1 MKSLWRTMLLLTL
14 LMWGVGQ
21 ASAGNCPWTPP
32 NPHDYRYDMSLYL
45 KVMLHDAEINYGDYT
60 VGAFIGDDGA
70 CRGIGEV
77 LTFGDDSQSVLYL
90 RVRSNEPSGKVT
102 VKVWDNSSG
111 EVYSCTPEIDFSDSG
126 LVGTPSSPSEV
137 EVVIPVESIFLTASP
152 TEIFVNGSSVVSA
165 ILTPSNTTQTDLTW
179 GSSDTTVATVDAD
192 GKVTAT
198 AKPGTVTITATST
211 DNSSVSGSVNV
222 SVKPIEVEAVTVT
235 PASTELTI
243 GYTAQLT
250 ATVAPANATVKT
262 VTWSSSNT
270 AVATVD
276 ADGKVTAKA
285 VGTVTITATAN
296 NGKAGSATV
305 KVNPIEVTSVTVT
318 PANTELKIGGTAQL
332 TATVTPANATVKTV
346 TWSSSNTAVA
356 TVDADGKVTAKAV
369 GTVTITATA
378 NNGKAGSAT
387 VKVNPIEVTSVTVTP
402 ANTELTIGSTAQL
415 TATVAPANATVKTV
429 TWSSSDTSMATVDA
443 NGNVTAKTIGT
454 VTITATANNGKAGSA
469 TVKVTRPEDPVI
481 EVTSVTVTPANTELK
496 IGGTAQL
503 SATVAPANAT
513 VKTVTWSCS
522 DTSIATVDANG
533 NVTAKAVG
541 TVTITA
547 TANNG
552 KSGSATVTVKEK
564 EPEIVDVTGITLDP
578 TSYEGYEG
586 ETFTITATVTPDNAT
601 DKTILWG
608 SDNQAVATV
617 DANGKVIL
625 IAEGHAVITARNG
638 NVRAT
643 CYVTVIVAPVPV
655 EQIDITPRSA
665 EITEGTGV
673 QLTATVLPANADNKE
688 LTWASSDTSVATV
701 TAGGYV
707 EGLAPGT
714 ARITATANDGSGGSG
729 YADVTCIG
737 SSVEMIFA
745 GAETIDVY
753 SPEGLLL
760 KKNADREYVGSLT
773 PGLYIVRT
781 GGITRKI
788 MR

>member
-1 MKSLWRTMLLLTL
+1 M
-14 LMWGVGQ
+14 
-21 ASAGNCPWTPP
+21 
-32 NPHDYRYDMSLYL
+32 
-45 KVMLHDAEINYGDYT
+45 
-60 VGAFIGDDGA
+60 
-70 CRGIGEV
+70 
-77 LTFGDDSQSVLYL
+77 
-90 RVRSNEPSGKVT
+90 
-102 VKVWDNSSG
+102 
-111 EVYSCTPEIDFSDSG
+111 
-126 LVGTPSSPSEV
+126 
-137 EVVIPVESIFLTASP
+137 
-152 TEIFVNGSSVVSA
+152 
-165 ILTPSNTTQTDLTW
+165 
-179 GSSDTTVATVDAD
+179 ATVDAN
-192 GKVTAT
+192 GNVTT
-198 AKPGTVTITATST
+198 KTIGTVTITATA
-211 DNSSVSGSVNV
+211 DNGKSGSATVTV
-222 SVKPIEVEAVTVT
+222 TRPEDPVIEVTSVTVT
-235 PASTELTI
+235 PANTELTI
-243 GYTAQLT
+243 GGTAQLT

-262 VTWSSSNT
+262 VTWSSSDT
-270 AVATVD
+270 SIATVD

-285 VGTVTITATAN
+285 VGTVTITATANNGKTGSATVTVTRPEDPVIEVTSVTVTPTNTELTIGSTAHLTATVAPANATVKTIIWSSSNTAVAAVDANGNVTAKTVGTVTITATAN

-332 TATVTPANATVKTV
+332 
-346 TWSSSNTAVA
+346 
-356 TVDADGKVTAKAV
+356 
-369 GTVTITATA
+369 
-378 NNGKAGSAT
+378 
-387 VKVNPIEVTSVTVTP
+387 
-402 ANTELTIGSTAQL
+402 
-415 TATVAPANATVKTV
+415 
-429 TWSSSDTSMATVDA
+429 
-443 NGNVTAKTIGT
+443 
-454 VTITATANNGKAGSA
+454 
-469 TVKVTRPEDPVI
+469 
-481 EVTSVTVTPANTELK
+481 
-496 IGGTAQL
+496 

-513 VKTVTWSCS
+513 VKAVTWSSS

-541 TVTITA
+541 AVTITA

-552 KSGSATVTVKEK
+552 KTGSATVTVKEK

-643 CYVTVIVAPVPV
+643 CDVTVIVAPVPV

-665 EITEGTGV
+665 EITEGAGV

-688 LTWASSDTSVATV
+688 LTWVSSDTSVATV

-714 ARITATANDGSGGSG
+714 ARITATANDGSGVSG

-781 GGITRKI
+781 GSVTRKI

>member
-1 MKSLWRTMLLLTL
+1 M
-14 LMWGVGQ
+14 
-21 ASAGNCPWTPP
+21 
-32 NPHDYRYDMSLYL
+32 
-45 KVMLHDAEINYGDYT
+45 
-60 VGAFIGDDGA
+60 
-70 CRGIGEV
+70 
-77 LTFGDDSQSVLYL
+77 
-90 RVRSNEPSGKVT
+90 
-102 VKVWDNSSG
+102 
-111 EVYSCTPEIDFSDSG
+111 
-126 LVGTPSSPSEV
+126 
-137 EVVIPVESIFLTASP
+137 
-152 TEIFVNGSSVVSA
+152 
-165 ILTPSNTTQTDLTW
+165 
-179 GSSDTTVATVDAD
+179 ATVDAN
-192 GKVTAT
+192 GKVTAK
-198 AKPGTVTITATST
+198 AVGTVTITATA
-211 DNSSVSGSVNV
+211 NNGKSGSATVKVN
-222 SVKPIEVEAVTVT
+222 PIEVTSVTVT

-243 GYTAQLT
+243 GGSAQLI

-276 ADGKVTAKA
+276 ANGKVTAKA
-285 VGTVTITATAN
+285 VGSVTITATAN
-296 NGKAGSATV
+296 NGKSGSATV

-318 PANTELKIGGTAQL
+318 PANTELTIGGTAQL
-332 TATVTPANATVKTV
+332 TATVAPANATVKTV
-346 TWSSSNTAVA
+346 TWSSSDTSIA
-356 TVDADGKVTAKAV
+356 TVDADGNVTAKAVGTVTITATANNGKTGSATVKVARPEDPVIEVTSVTVTPASTELTIGSTAQLTATVAPANATVKAVIWSSSDTSVATVDANGNVTAKAV

-402 ANTELTIGSTAQL
+402 ANTELTIGGTAQL

-429 TWSSSDTSMATVDA
+429 TWSSSDTSVATVDA
-443 NGNVTAKTIGT
+443 DGNVTAKTIGT
-454 VTITATANNGKAGSA
+454 VTITATANNGKTGSA
-469 TVKVTRPEDPVI
+469 TVTVTRPEDPVI
-481 EVTSVTVTPANTELK
+481 EVTSVTVTPANTELT
-496 IGGTAQL
+496 IGSTAHL
-503 SATVAPANAT
+503 TATVAPANAT
-513 VKTVTWSCS
+513 VKTIIWSS
-522 DTSIATVDANG
+522 SNTAVAAVDANG

-586 ETFTITATVTPDNAT
+586 ETFTITATVTPGNAT

-617 DANGKVIL
+617 DANGKVTL

-643 CYVTVIVAPVPV
+643 CDVTVIVAPVPV

-714 ARITATANDGSGGSG
+714 ARITATANDGSGVSG

-760 KKNADREYVGSLT
+760 KNNADREYVGSLT

-781 GGITRKI
+781 GSVTRKI
-788 MR
+788 LR